1 MYLIKSIGLKIMVV
15 KVVLLGDGA
24 VGKTALRLRYMG
36 HGFQSSYLSTI
47 GADFALRDV
56 KVRHPKTNEEI
67 NVRLQIWDLAGQQ
80 HYTKI
85 RTNYYIGTHGAFV
98 VFDVS
103 RRASFDNITNWI
115 SELKKNIGHEIPIV
129 ILANK
134 IDLRDSPSNASLIH
148 TEEGERIKS
157 KILSEFEFDVTY
169 IETSAKT
176 GSGVQEAFTSLIEKL
191 IVLHSL

>member
-1 MYLIKSIGLKIMVV
+1 
-15 KVVLLGDGA
+15 
-24 VGKTALRLRYMG
+24 MG

-47 GADFALRDV
+47 GADFALKDIRI
-56 KVRHPKTNEEI
+56 KHPKTDNEI

-85 RTNYYIGTHGAFV
+85 RSNYYIGTHGVFI

-103 RRASFDNITNWI
+103 RRSSFDNVTNWI
-115 SELKKNIGHEIPIV
+115 GELKKNVDYEIPIV

-134 IDLRDSPSNASLIH
+134 IDLRDTSSSASCIYP
-148 TEEGERIKS
+148 EEGERIKK
-157 KILSEFEFDVTY
+157 KILAEFDYDVTY

-176 GSGVQEAFTSLIEKL
+176 GSGVQEAFSSLIEKL
-191 IVLHSL
+191 IILHNI

>member
-1 MYLIKSIGLKIMVV
+1 MVTKI
-15 KVVLLGDGA
+15 VLLGDGA

-47 GADFALRDV
+47 GADFALKDV
-56 KVRHPKTNEEI
+56 KIKHPKTENEI

-85 RTNYYIGTHGAFV
+85 RSNYYIGTHGVFI

-103 RRASFDNITNWI
+103 RRSSFENITHWI
-115 SELKKNIGHEIPIV
+115 GELKKNIDYEIPIIV
-129 ILANK
+129 IANK
-134 IDLRDSPSNASLIH
+134 IDLRDSARNVGLIH

-157 KILSEFEFDVTY
+157 RILDEFDYDVTY
-169 IETSAKT
+169 VETSAKT

-191 IVLHSL
+191 IVTHNL